1 MSASS
6 MSFQGRMARE
16 NLAALIDAVGT
27 TSPLSPRS
35 LMGAAALSTPNVSA
49 AVSEAVKVL
58 AAPRTNLTLRTWS
71 GDEVS
76 TEATVLFPGLPAGGH
91 GVTMTP
97 IDSDYQVAG
106 YVDAEAL
113 LRLLGPM
120 LPQQRRAPAPPFVAQ
135 LDCPTMAVFAGFLDL
150 VSAQVLARRTARVR
164 DGLAMPSNVLGDAQ
178 PVATAYLQAYLAN
191 HWGRS
196 SFRQSI
202 TYVLPL
208 SVMPRAPAPD
218 TTLAALRALGEAGL
232 LVEKRKDR
240 WLPTSAIEHVVAALM
255 GASAGFQWQR
265 VSRYPEDSLLIV
277 ERLYLFG
284 GGGVVFEFRQIAE
297 GVLRLSLCTRREI
310 VEFVTDELS
319 AIELP
324 PLQAPVAEVPK
335 FCGQCGT
342 PLQPGWKFCGSCGAP
357 LAGAAA

>member
-1 MSASS
+1 MSAPSL
-6 MSFQGRMARE
+6 SFQGRMARE
-16 NLAALIDAVGT
+16 NLAALIDAAGT
-27 TSPLSPRS
+27 TSPLSPRT
-35 LMGAAALSTPNVSA
+35 LMGAAALAAPSVSA

-58 AAPRTNLTLRTWS
+58 AAPRTNLTLRMWS
-71 GDEVS
+71 DEEAS
-76 TEATVLFPGLPAGGH
+76 TETTVLFPGLPSGGR

-97 IDSDYQVAG
+97 VGTDFQVAG

-113 LRLLGPM
+113 LHLLAPF
-120 LPQQRRAPAPPFVAQ
+120 LPQQRRAPAPAFVAQ
-135 LDCPTMAVFAGFLDL
+135 LDSPTMAVLAGFLDL
-150 VSAQVLARRTARVR
+150 VAAQVLARRSARVR
-164 DGLAMPSNVLGDAQ
+164 DGLPMPSNVLDDAE

-218 TTLAALRALGEAGL
+218 ATMAALHALGQAGL
-232 LVEKRKDR
+232 LLEKRKDR
-240 WLPTSAIEHVVAALM
+240 WSPTPALEHVVTALM
-255 GASAGFQWQR
+255 GSSAGFQWQR
-265 VSRYPEDSLLIV
+265 VSHYPEDALLVV
-277 ERLYLFG
+277 ERLFLFG
-284 GGGVVFEFRQIAE
+284 GGGVVFEFRQITE

-310 VEFVTDELS
+310 VGFVTDELS
-319 AIELP
+319 ALELP
-324 PLQAPVAEVPK
+324 PLEVPIAEVPK

-357 LAGAAA
+357 IAGAAA